1 MARYTPQSPRVP
13 LPAIRLPAD
22 MPPYIWGDILDQM
35 DRALNG
41 EAYIEPVPA
50 KSGIA
55 GSIGFEIT
63 VKNKN
68 NQEQIRQAL
77 NQIDG
82 VRFAIRG

>member
-1 MARYTPQSPRVP
+1 MGQ
-13 LPAIRLPAD
+13 IRGMIQYLGAFN
-22 MPPYIWGDILDQM
+22 MVSALLRIIL
-35 DRALNG
+35 A
-41 EAYIEPVPA
+41 V
-50 KSGIA
+50 IA

-63 VKNKN
+63 VTNKN

>member
-1 MARYTPQSPRVP
+1 
-13 LPAIRLPAD
+13 
-22 MPPYIWGDILDQM
+22 M

-63 VKNKN
+63 VTNKN

-82 VRFAIRG
+82 IRFAIRG